1 MREAQQASPRG
12 GREFSRVIVV
22 DDSRLERERNFE
34 ILRRLGDEVQIEL
47 CASGDEALLS
57 LAREHADLV
66 VSDLT
71 MPGMSGL
78 ELLAHLRR
86 EHPKTEFILITGN
99 ASIETA
105 IGALRMGAAD
115 YLRKPIQA
123 DELALV
129 VSRTL
134 ARRKLIRENAR
145 LHEMMT
151 TVEACRVL
159 ASCVTAAEIDLACLE
174 IAANALGA
182 KRGLAYR
189 AVPRAEHG
197 DALTFYGFSD
207 GEAVKLRSV
216 LRGKD
221 RIAKQDF
228 LKLAVVVEGALHEAC
243 DEAGIALG
251 RVLSVPL
258 EGSDGSFSVIWVE
271 QDEAS
276 PFDDDALEK
285 VRIVVGNANLALLN
299 AERFSRAQEKAFVD
313 DVTELYNARYLSEAI
328 NRELHRAE
336 RYGQQL
342 SVLFLDVDRFKLVND
357 RYGHLVGSQVL
368 REIAGLLLQCVRQV
382 DTVARFG
389 GDEFTMLLV
398 DTGFEGALSVA
409 ERVRRSI
416 EEHVFFVG
424 DGAGLR
430 ISISIGVATFPQHA
444 QSREVLLDLADR
456 AMYVA
461 KREGRNRTCS
471 AEEVAG

>member
-1 MREAQQASPRG
+1 MRAGQQTSSRG
-12 GREFSRVIVV
+12 EREFSRVIVV

-34 ILRRLGDEVQIEL
+34 ILRELGDGVIVEL
-47 CASGDEALLS
+47 CASGDEALSS

-78 ELLAHLRR
+78 ELLTHLRR

-105 IGALRMGAAD
+105 ISALRMGAVD
-115 YLRKPIQA
+115 YLRKPVQA
-123 DELALV
+123 DELSLIV
-129 VSRTL
+129 MRTL
-134 ARRKLIRENAR
+134 ARRKLVRENAR

-159 ASCVTAAEIDLACLE
+159 ASCVTMAEIDLACLE
-174 IAANALGA
+174 IMANALGA
-182 KRGLAYR
+182 KRGLVYR
-189 AVPRAEHG
+189 VAPHAEHG
-197 DALTFYGFSD
+197 DTLTFYGFSD
-207 GEAVKLRSV
+207 AEVAKLRSV

-221 RIAKQDF
+221 CIDRQDF
-228 LKLAVVVEGALHEAC
+228 LKMTVAAGGVLHDSC
-243 DEAGIALG
+243 VEAGIALG

-258 EGSDGSFSVIWVE
+258 EGSDGSFSVVWVE
-271 QDEAS
+271 EVEAS
-276 PFDDDALEK
+276 PFDYDALEK
-285 VRIVVGNANLALLN
+285 ARLVVGNANLALLN
-299 AERFSRAQEKAFVD
+299 AERFRRAQEKAFLD
-313 DVTELYNARYLSEAI
+313 DVTDLYNARYLGEAI

-336 RYGQQL
+336 RYGYQL

-357 RYGHLVGSQVL
+357 RHGHLVGSQVL

-398 DTGFEGALSVA
+398 DTGLAGALSVA
-409 ERVRRSI
+409 ERVRRAI
-416 EEHVFFVG
+416 EDRVFSVG
-424 DGAGLR
+424 DGQEIR

-444 QSREVLLDLADR
+444 QSREILLDLADR

-471 AEEVAG
+471 ADEVVS